1 MAQRPIYTARLTHT
15 EVLSGRADCKH
26 FEFEV
31 EELPNFEFA
40 AGQFVSMLATNND
53 KTMTRAYSLA
63 SGPRGNNRFDLCLN
77 RVEGGFFSNYLCD
90 MEHGKTVHF
99 HGPHG
104 HFVLR
109 SPLRDSLMIATGTGI
124 APMRGFVEALFPE
137 NGAAS
142 THDLNGREIWLVF
155 GTRYESEIYYRE
167 YFERI
172 AAKNPNFHYIISLS
186 RGEGSWQGARGYVQ
200 DHVKAILDSR
210 AGHGKDDMDAYI
222 CGLNEMVSANRKQ
235 LADFGWDKKQIVFE
249 RYD

>member
-1 MAQRPIYTARLTHT
+1 MPQRPIYKARLTNT
-15 EVLSGRADCKH
+15 VVLSDRADCKH

-31 EELPNFEFA
+31 EDLPDFQFA
-40 AGQFVSMLATNND
+40 AGQFVSMLANKND
-53 KTMTRAYSLA
+53 KQMTRAYSIA
-63 SGPRGNNRFDLCLN
+63 SGPRGNNKFDLCLN

-90 MEHGKTVHF
+90 LDHGCTVHF

-109 SPLRDSLMIATGTGI
+109 TPLRDSLFIATGTGI

-137 NGAAS
+137 NGAPPK
-142 THDLNGREIWLVF
+142 HDLNGREIWLIY

-172 AAKNPNFHYIISLS
+172 AAKHPNFHYIISLS
-186 RGEGSWQGARGYVQ
+186 RADESWKGARGYVQ
-200 DHVKAILDSR
+200 DHVKQILEAR
-210 AGHGKDDMDAYI
+210 TGHGKDDMDAYI
-222 CGLNEMVSANRKQ
+222 CGLNDMVSGTRKL